1 MAMASSSAALQQDP
15 DSFLLPA
22 VADPASYVNARYHG
36 YQGDST
42 GETALQFSKG
52 TTTLGFKFQGGVIV
66 SVDSRSTQGSY
77 IGACVCV
84 GGGGVGR
91 RPLAASRRGASCPQ
105 RPGASSP
112 ALHPFTPSPRCHSP
126 PSTPSPPPSSSP
138 TASQSVKKI
147 IEINPYL
154 LGTMAGG
161 AADCAYWERNLG
173 MQCRLFELR
182 NKERISVAA
191 ASKLLANT
199 LYSYRGYGLSVGT
212 MIAGWDK
219 TGPQLYYVDN
229 DGALRCAAS
238 LPPTFPVPQLQL
250 TQHHPHTAHPTPP
263 FALAGTRLAA
273 KDGMPYFC
281 VGSGATYAYG
291 VLDAGW
297 RYDLTDEA
305 AIDLGMR
312 AIYHATH
319 RDAMSGG
326 INNLYLVK
334 ADGWR
339 RVRAFKLQQ
348 PRDKGC
354 LVQRATL
361 MAGAAAHPSRRLR
374 LNLSH
379 ATSPYSYTALCR
391 FTPRT

>member
-1 MAMASSSAALQQDP
+1 
-15 DSFLLPA
+15 
-22 VADPASYVNARYHG
+22 
-36 YQGDST
+36 
-42 GETALQFSKG
+42 
-52 TTTLGFKFQGGVIV
+52 
-66 SVDSRSTQGSY
+66 
-77 IGACVCV
+77 
-84 GGGGVGR
+84 
-91 RPLAASRRGASCPQ
+91 
-105 RPGASSP
+105 
-112 ALHPFTPSPRCHSP
+112 
-126 PSTPSPPPSSSP
+126 
-138 TASQSVKKI
+138 
-147 IEINPYL
+147 
-154 LGTMAGG
+154 MAGG

-229 DGALRCAAS
+229 DGARANCPPWPPRRGAPGALLSSPPSHSPTPHPACAFS
-238 LPPTFPVPQLQL
+238 PPPRPPPTN
-250 TQHHPHTAHPTPP
+250 PHAHAT
-263 FALAGTRLAA
+263 GTRLAA
-273 KDGMPYFC
+273 KDAMPYFC

-291 VLDAGW
+291 VLDGGW
-297 RYDLTDEA
+297 RYDLTDDE

-339 RVRAFKLQQ
+339 RVRGW
-348 PRDKGC
+348 GC
-354 LVQRATL
+354 
-361 MAGAAAHPSRRLR
+361 SRTTRTH
-374 LNLSH
+374 SH
-379 ATSPYSYTALCR
+379 AQLPVPPACSHSPYPPPPSSLSAIELLMVGGGGTIGKTTKMLLS
-391 FTPRT
+391 